1 MNRPVACLNGNDGH
15 GVLGGADHVI
25 KLTRLDRRELVVN
38 ADLVEFIEATPETII
53 SMTTGKKVVVKESVD
68 EVIRR
73 IVEFRHRAL
82 PTVKSAVN

>member
-1 MNRPVACLNGNDGH
+1 V
-15 GVLGGADHVI
+15 V

-73 IVEFRHRAL
+73 IVEFRHRTL

>member
-1 MNRPVACLNGNDGH
+1 MV
-15 GVLGGADHVI
+15 

-73 IVEFRHRAL
+73 IVEFRHRTL

>member
-1 MNRPVACLNGNDGH
+1 M
-15 GVLGGADHVI
+15 I

-38 ADLVEFIEATPETII
+38 ADLVEFIEGTPETII

-73 IVEFRHRAL
+73 IVEFRHRTL
-82 PTVKSAVN
+82 PSVKSAVN